1 MKKTLFLVFALM
13 VSYASWAQPA
23 PDKALRKT
31 ILTQDSLLFNVG
43 FNTCN
48 IEQFD
53 RLLADDFEFYHD
65 KDSISDRAT
74 FLFNI
79 KNGLCASPKT
89 YQSRREL
96 MPKSTEIYPL
106 YKKQKLYGAIQV
118 GVHKFYENING
129 QKERYASV
137 AKFTHVWL
145 LQNGEWKL
153 SRSLSYDHIP
163 SGK

>member
-1 MKKTLFLVFALM
+1 MKKTLSLVLCLIVNYM
-13 VSYASWAQPA
+13 SWAQTA

-43 FNTCN
+43 FNTCD
-48 IEQFD
+48 IAQFE
-53 RLLADDFEFYHD
+53 RLLAADFEFYHD
-65 KDSISDRAT
+65 VDSISDRAT
-74 FLFNI
+74 FLFNL

-96 MPKSTEIYPL
+96 VAKNTEIYPL
-106 YKKQKLYGAIQV
+106 YKKGKLYGAIQM

-145 LQNGEWKL
+145 LQNGQWKL